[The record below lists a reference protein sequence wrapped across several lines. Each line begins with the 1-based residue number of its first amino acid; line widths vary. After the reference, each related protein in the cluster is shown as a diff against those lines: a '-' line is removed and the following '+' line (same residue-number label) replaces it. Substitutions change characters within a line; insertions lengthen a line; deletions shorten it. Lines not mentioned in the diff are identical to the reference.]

1 MRYSKVISTMA
12 VLQVLLLLLLSFH
25 HQLQVLAQAT
35 QSYQDFS
42 YMKFV
47 YNATNLPQEEEYDYI
62 VIGGGTAGCPL
73 AATLSEKYS
82 VLVLERGGAPISTP
96 NVLSSSGTFANL
108 MEADDG
114 KTTPAQRFTSEDGV
128 KNVRGRVLGGTSM
141 INGGFFSRAQEEFF
155 SKSGVEWEREEVE
168 KAYEWVE
175 ESIVSRSNLTLWS
188 SAFKEALLEAGVG
201 PDNGFSLDHV
211 LGTKQ
216 SGSTFDNL
224 GRRHGAVE
232 LLNKGEAKNL
242 KVAVYATVERI
253 LFSSK
258 ASISNPSAIGVIYTD
273 SKGKSHRALVR
284 NKGEVILSAGALG
297 SPQLLLL
304 SGIGPSSY
312 LSSLKI
318 PLIQHQKNVGQF
330 MADNPRNN
338 IFLITPF
345 PLDSSYVQVVGITTD
360 YFIENT
366 LGDLPFSSTPEPFSE
381 FPSFSSSSIN
391 LTLANI
397 NMKTPGPLSHGDLR
411 LASSSNVKTSPRVRF
426 NYFQDPVDLARC
438 VRGMRKIG
446 EMLETKSM
454 DRFKYTDLQGQKGFL
469 LLGSSLPS
477 NYKTDDSS
485 VEEFCRSTVTTIWHY
500 HGGCLV
506 GKVVDGDFRVMGIN
520 KLRVVD
526 GSTFTV
532 SPGTNPQATVMMLGR
547 YVGLKMLQERKE
559 SK

>member
-1 MRYSKVISTMA
+1 MEISTMA
-12 VLQVLLLLLLSFH
+12 VLPVLLLLSFSFH
-25 HQLQVLAQAT
+25 RQLQVLAQAT
-35 QSYQDFS
+35 QSYQDFR

-47 YNATNLPQEEEYDYI
+47 HNATNLPQEEEYDYI

-82 VLVLERGGAPISTP
+82 VLVLERGGAPNSTP
-96 NVLSSSGTFANL
+96 NVLSTSGYFANL
-108 MEADDG
+108 IEADDG
-114 KTTPAQRFTSEDGV
+114 KATPAQKFTSEDGV

-141 INGGFFSRAQEEFF
+141 INAGFFSRAQEEFF

-175 ESIVSRSNLTLWS
+175 ESIVSRSNLTLWN

-211 LGTKQ
+211 LGTKE

-232 LLNKGEAKNL
+232 LLNKGEDKNL

-258 ASISNPSAIGVIYTD
+258 ASTSNPSAIGVIYTD
-273 SKGKSHRALVR
+273 SKGKSHKALVR

-330 MADNPRNN
+330 MADNPRSN
-338 IFLITPF
+338 IFLVTPF
-345 PLDSSYVQVVGITTD
+345 PFDSSPGQVVGITND
-360 YFIENT
+360 YFIESNV
-366 LGDLPFSSTPEPFSE
+366 GDLSFSSTPEPFSLL
-381 FPSFSSSSIN
+381 PSLSSSSIN
-391 LTLANI
+391 LSLALVI
-397 NMKTPGPLSHGDLR
+397 VKVPGPLSHGDLR

-438 VRGMRKIG
+438 VRGTRKTG

-485 VEEFCRSTVTTIWHY
+485 VEEFCRSTVTTFYHY

-506 GKVVDGDFRVMGIN
+506 GKVVDGDFRVMGIS
-520 KLRVVD
+520 KLRAVD

-532 SPGTNPQATVMMLGR
+532 SPGTNPQATLMMLGR

>member
-1 MRYSKVISTMA
+1 MEISTMA
-12 VLQVLLLLLLSFH
+12 VLPVLLLLSFSFH

-47 YNATNLPQEEEYDYI
+47 HNATNLPQEEEYDYI

-82 VLVLERGGAPISTP
+82 VLVLERGGAPNSTP
-96 NVLSSSGTFANL
+96 NVLSGSGFFANL

-114 KTTPAQRFTSEDGV
+114 KTTPAQKFTSEDGV
-128 KNVRGRVLGGTSM
+128 ENVRGRVLGGTSM
-141 INGGFFSRAQEEFF
+141 INAGFYSRAQEKFF
-155 SKSGVEWEREEVE
+155 SKSGVKWEREEVE

-175 ESIVSRSNLTLWS
+175 ESIVFRSNLTLWN

-201 PDNGFSLDHV
+201 PDNGFSLDHI
-211 LGTKQ
+211 LGTKE
-216 SGSTFDNL
+216 SGSTYDSL

-232 LLNKGEAKNL
+232 LLNKGEAENL
-242 KVAVYATVERI
+242 KVAVYATVQRI

-258 ASISNPSAIGVIYTD
+258 ASTSNRSAIGVIYTD

-338 IFLITPF
+338 IFLVTPF
-345 PLDSSYVQVVGITTD
+345 PSDPSPVQVVGITTE
-360 YFIENT
+360 YFIESIV
-366 LGDLPFSSTPEPFSE
+366 GDLPFSSTPEPFTF
-381 FPSFSSSSIN
+381 FPSLSSSSIN
-391 LTLANI
+391 LSFASI
-397 NMKTPGPLSHGDLR
+397 IVKPPEPLSRGDLR

-426 NYFQDPVDLARC
+426 NYFQDPVDIARC
-438 VRGMRKIG
+438 VRGMRKTG
-446 EMLETKSM
+446 ELLETKSI

-469 LLGSSLPS
+469 FLGSSLPS

-485 VEEFCRSTVTTIWHY
+485 MEEFCRSTVTTFWHY

-526 GSTFTV
+526 GSTFTL
-532 SPGTNPQATVMMLGR
+532 SPGTNPQATLMMLGR